1 MESKE
6 TIKKCRVCLANKHL
20 SQMKKRN
27 DRSSGVATIC
37 KSCASEQEFFRV
49 HNIKRPK
56 DLSSVF
62 KLIAG
67 VKHKRCPTCFEY
79 KTYDNFC
86 KGNNQNTE
94 GVGTYCSVCAKERKR
109 QYRLKNGEHV
119 RQVARDWV
127 KNNYEKNKLQ
137 DKLRG
142 ERYRNL
148 GKHKIARERHRKN
161 NPEKIELQKQ
171 KDRLRSKLA
180 VVNISESY
188 VRSTLGEKSPM
199 KGSEFSQE
207 FVEAYQELMKLRRL
221 IRESKI

>member
-6 TIKKCRVCLANKHL
+6 
-20 SQMKKRN
+20 
-27 DRSSGVATIC
+27 
-37 KSCASEQEFFRV
+37 
-49 HNIKRPK
+49 
-56 DLSSVF
+56 SVF

-86 KGNNQNTE
+86 KANYQTE
-94 GVGTYCSVCAKERKR
+94 GVGTYCSVCAKERKK

-127 KNNYEKNKLQ
+127 KNNYEKNKLE

-142 ERYRNL
+142 ERYRNSS
-148 GKHKIARERHRKN
+148 KHKITRERHRKN

-171 KDRLRSKLA
+171 RERLRSKLG
-180 VVNISESY
+180 VVNISERY
-188 VRSTLGEKSPM
+188 VRSTLGEKSLM
-199 KGSEFSQE
+199 KGSEFPQE
-207 FVEAYQELMKLRRL
+207 FVKAYQELMKLRRL
-221 IRESKI
+221 TRENQK